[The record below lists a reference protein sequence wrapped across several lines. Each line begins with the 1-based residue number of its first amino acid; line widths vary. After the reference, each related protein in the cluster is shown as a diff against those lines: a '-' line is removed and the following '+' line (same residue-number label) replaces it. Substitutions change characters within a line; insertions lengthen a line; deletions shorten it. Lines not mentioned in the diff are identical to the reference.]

1 MLVLPVCELQVDGLL
16 AIGLGDNS
24 VALWDLTEN
33 VFVTRVNSPGLMSI
47 HFAPKN
53 PNYILCGKFCID
65 AYFWRACLMQRS
77 AFCTQ

>member
-24 VALWDLTEN
+24 VALWDLTEH

-47 HFAPKN
+47 PFAPKN
-53 PNYILCGKFCID
+53 PNYILCAKICID